1 MDSAQKVYDE
11 ANANAQ
17 VVEKDV
23 KACDAKIKEITGGK
37 IKSIQKKLVDS
48 KKQLDKV
55 KAEITRLEVEIK
67 SSERN
72 LKKCTDKIET
82 FEAEVK
88 ECEDNMRSMTARR
101 SEIEVEGAKVLEET
115 NGKQE
120 QLKALQEEISKLKKE
135 IDE

>member
-1 MDSAQKVYDE
+1 MQSRIDAAQEVYDE
-11 ANANAQ
+11 ANSNAS

-37 IKSIQKKLVDS
+37 IKSIQKKLDDS

-82 FEAEVK
+82 FEATHQHLHLPGNFWILS
-88 ECEDNMRSMTARR
+88 DW
-101 SEIEVEGAKVLEET
+101 
-115 NGKQE
+115 
-120 QLKALQEEISKLKKE
+120 KAH
-135 IDE
+135 